1 MKNIFRIFICVCL
14 GYTAIS
20 CHKEIL
26 YVLTYELSNQSG
38 HTISIVHNP
47 GSEVRRDS
55 LVLNNKEKFY
65 LIKGDAFEFEE
76 YDGVRKI
83 YYDGRYMIPYD
94 KLPEERKFKVMNY
107 TQTRHSYYV
116 FTFTE
121 SDYDY
126 AVAHGTDL
134 GEPKPA
140 PEQ

>member
-1 MKNIFRIFICVCL
+1 
-14 GYTAIS
+14 
-20 CHKEIL
+20 
-26 YVLTYELSNQSG
+26 
-38 HTISIVHNP
+38 
-47 GSEVRRDS
+47 
-55 LVLNNKEKFY
+55 
-65 LIKGDAFEFEE
+65 
-76 YDGVRKI
+76 
-83 YYDGRYMIPYD
+83 
-94 KLPEERKFKVMNY
+94 MNY

>member
-1 MKNIFRIFICVCL
+1 MKYIYQIIVSVCL
-14 GYTAIS
+14 GCMAIS
-20 CHKEIL
+20 CNKEID
-26 YVLTYELSNQSG
+26 YILTHELDNRSC

-47 GSEVRRDS
+47 GSEILPDS
-55 LVLNNKEKFY
+55 LVLNNEEKFF
-65 LIKGDAFEFEE
+65 LIKGDAFEFEK
-76 YDGVRKI
+76 YDGTRKI

-94 KLPEERKFKVMNY
+94 KLPEDRKFKVMNY
-107 TQTRHSYYV
+107 TQTGHSYYV